1 MRKDGTDK
9 TLFFHTDH
17 LGSTDTIS
25 DSTGAS
31 FTQHFDPFGAPV
43 APPNPEITRV
53 GFTGQDQDVDLGFT
67 DMKGRM
73 YDPLAGRFA
82 SADPVMQAPF
92 WSQGLNRY
100 SYAFNDPI
108 NNTDPSGFESIA
120 TWLGAAAF
128 AVGDV
133 ALLCA
138 GTGACGGL
146 GGVLDLGINL
156 GTTGLNGFPGAA
168 RPGMSFSGPVPTAAP
183 AASGVSPG
191 SPQAVGA
198 NTPVGPPLAFESGRN
213 PFHDPNRLAQAVP
226 MPLPIPEPIPV
237 PISVNP
243 HDLYNTGKL
252 IVEFVNF
259 YNPLVILDKALD
271 ALDEA
276 TRPPEYAPAHYQILD
291 GVRRA
296 KAAELLLGNPTVRAV
311 DISTK
316 QASDVPIDSL
326 LSPKPLIDL
335 QGAGMG
341 RWLNALRDVR
351 AGGYPPILVTPG
363 NVGIPLRAVV
373 VR

>member
-1 MRKDGTDK
+1 M
-9 TLFFHTDH
+9 
-17 LGSTDTIS
+17 
-25 DSTGAS
+25 
-31 FTQHFDPFGAPV
+31 
-43 APPNPEITRV
+43 
-53 GFTGQDQDVDLGFT
+53 GFTGQDQDVDLGLT

-82 SADPVMQAPF
+82 TADPVMQAPF

-100 SYAFNDPI
+100 SYVFNDPI

-191 SPQAVGA
+191 SPQATGQISPTRA
-198 NTPVGPPLAFESGRN
+198 PVPALQGGRN

-226 MPLPIPEPIPV
+226 AGE
-237 PISVNP
+237 
-243 HDLYNTGKL
+243 G
-252 IVEFVNF
+252 
-259 YNPLVILDKALD
+259 
-271 ALDEA
+271 
-276 TRPPEYAPAHYQILD
+276 APAYEEFND
-291 GVRRA
+291 GTGGGVPKYVPTIVDKFLSLVGGEISAAINIIVSVEQQRQA
-296 KAAELLLGNPTVRAV
+296 WVIQEAAKKAAKQGTDASPQE
-311 DISTK
+311 K
-316 QASDVPIDSL
+316 QAVRQENRDAHGGQLTCENCGREDLVDPQQARGGAPRPENEAQVDHIK
-326 LSPKPLIDL
+326 PKAV
-335 QGAGMG
+335 GG
-341 RWLNALRDVR
+341 RGQRPNLRVLCP
-351 AGGYPPILVTPG
+351 ACNKPG
-363 NVGIPLRAVV
+363 VIPR
-373 VR
+373 

>member
-1 MRKDGTDK
+1 MTFGRRAAGVSASGAGAQTPRQISTGATRPQELSIPPCVSAHALGVIGTIHFDREAHGRC
-9 TLFFHTDH
+9 TCTEVRDESYTILASNHAEPRGSSPH

-82 SADPVMQAPF
+82 SADPIMQAPF

-108 NNTDPSGFESIA
+108 NNTDPSGFESTA
-120 TWLGAAAF
+120 VWLYGAAF

-138 GTGACGGL
+138 GSGACGGL

-183 AASGVSPG
+183 AASGVG
-191 SPQAVGA
+191 QGTTYAIGQNRGGILEGA
-198 NTPVGPPLAFESGRN
+198 
-213 PFHDPNRLAQAVP
+213 
-226 MPLPIPEPIPV
+226 
-237 PISVNP
+237 
-243 HDLYNTGKL
+243 
-252 IVEFVNF
+252 
-259 YNPLVILDKALD
+259 
-271 ALDEA
+271 
-276 TRPPEYAPAHYQILD
+276 
-291 GVRRA
+291 
-296 KAAELLLGNPTVRAV
+296 
-311 DISTK
+311 
-316 QASDVPIDSL
+316 SL
-326 LSPKPLIDL
+326 LTL
-335 QGAGMG
+335 QAARQSRLGKDD
-341 RWLNALRDVR
+341 RKSR
-351 AGGYPPILVTPG
+351 I
-363 NVGIPLRAVV
+363 
-373 VR
+373 